1 MRTIWKDSEWEQSAL
16 AVHLIELSSFGY
28 GYSCSPSYS
37 ELVFN
42 GIFQSWI
49 ITVVD
54 DPHQQRQKTFLD
66 KTQCNC
72 NCYHCSFFLQQEKVE
87 ELQSIIRQSAK
98 ERLWLE
104 RQISN
109 GDSSREPSPLLLSGD
124 LASEIK
130 KKTEI
135 LNRLEDENNNLKT
148 SVIQLQKA
156 EAESLKLVG

>member
-1 MRTIWKDSEWEQSAL
+1 MQCILVSFPHLVMGIL
-16 AVHLIELSSFGY
+16 AHPLTLSWF
-28 GYSCSPSYS
+28 PP
-37 ELVFN
+37 LTR

-54 DPHQQRQKTFLD
+54 DPHQKRQKLFWTKLSVIV
-66 KTQCNC
+66 TVITV
-72 NCYHCSFFLQQEKVE
+72 HFLQQEKVE

-148 SVIQLQKA
+148 SVVQLQKA